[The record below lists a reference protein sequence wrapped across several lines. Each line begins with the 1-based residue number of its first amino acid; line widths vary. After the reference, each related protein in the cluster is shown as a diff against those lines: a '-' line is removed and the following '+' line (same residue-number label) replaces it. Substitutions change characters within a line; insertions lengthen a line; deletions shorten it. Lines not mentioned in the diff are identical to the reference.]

1 MRWVRFVAASLVVVG
16 CSSSTPATTPTSV
29 PTTSTTTLATTT
41 TVDRITEIEAIYQ
54 DLEERRLDALY
65 RGDEEAYRALFAND
79 AYLEASMGA
88 FDVIEFAGPPG
99 DVQLHVEDVLWD
111 SGACIAATVNSSPV
125 SGIVGSTQHSR
136 VIVIEVANGSWGLSF
151 VGKGWACEGPHPFS

>member
-65 RGDEEAYRALFAND
+65 RGDREAFRAVHVDNG
-79 AYLEASMGA
+79 YLERSMEL
-88 FDVIEFAGPPG
+88 FDVVEFDGPPKV
-99 DVQLHVEDVLWD
+99 DVEVIRVIHD
-111 SGACIAATVNSSPV
+111 GAECIAAETVVDRTDRQVTSDPTV
-125 SGIVGSTQHSR
+125 
-136 VIVIEVANGSWGLSF
+136 EVLELRGGRWLISF
-151 VGKGWACEGPHPFS
+151 VGTGWICNGPHPSDT